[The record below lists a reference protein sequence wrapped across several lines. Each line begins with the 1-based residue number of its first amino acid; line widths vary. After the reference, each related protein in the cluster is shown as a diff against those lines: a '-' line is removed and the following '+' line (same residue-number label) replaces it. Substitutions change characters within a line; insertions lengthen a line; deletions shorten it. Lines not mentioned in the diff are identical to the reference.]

1 MRVEVKVI
9 READNDVQRQS
20 ASIETHTKRGDAF
33 NIHSAK
39 DVVEGETQ
47 TFSIPP
53 GGRIVIN
60 TPLAIEKPVYDRD
73 QAAAVYASQQAQ
85 GREGG
90 DRPNPDDVVKA
101 READLAQAKEAA
113 QRQKEMDQRE
123 ADAAAASQRTPPQ
136 GGQPLS
142 NAQRGVAGAGPSAPR
157 PNDAPVG
164 SNESPN
170 SKSSQSSPMP
180 GQTGMA
186 QNASGT
192 TAKTTTTPNTA
203 PAHGGAPQG
212 GNTEKK

>member
-123 ADAAAASQRTPPQ
+123 ADAAANAKRTPPQ
-136 GGQPLS
+136 GGQPIG
-142 NAQRGVAGAGPSAPR
+142 AQVAGAGSGAAPR

-170 SKSSQSSPMP
+170 SRSSQSSPMP

-186 QNASGT
+186 QNVSGT